1 MISLGLPRI
10 PQRGRIFS
18 SVFIDTFGW
27 GLFAP
32 LAFLYFSYNTGLSFS
47 AIGSAVSAGTL
58 AALPTALLAGWLVDR
73 FSPKAVLVSS
83 NLVTA
88 LGYGLYPFASE
99 WTLIAVATFLVMA
112 GDRLYWASWPVIV
125 VDLASGRKL
134 DATYAAVGTIKNFT
148 VATGA
153 LASSGL
159 TVVFGHGAADLVL
172 ALNVVTS
179 LVAAVLLAG
188 VRIPATRP
196 GPEPGATQEDP
207 GPEPGGSQED
217 PGRPVPGW
225 RDAFTDHAFTGFC
238 FFFMLLT
245 FAWALPSTILPA
257 YAVEIMELPDW
268 TPALFLGIN
277 SVAIMLAQ
285 MPVTARVSHV
295 PRQRLIVRSGL
306 IFVVVFTG
314 LYLVTKVPATTA
326 IAVLVPVMLTFT
338 LGEMIS
344 LPAAN
349 ALVASSAP
357 AAIRGRYMSLFQ
369 LSWAVSGLFIPLLA
383 GFVLDRGALWVCA
396 AFGGIALLAAIG
408 IQATAYRIAP
418 ADRPG
423 PTPRG
428 AGTART
434 GAPPPDRPSAEPA
447 SLDPGPDLDPEPGES
462 TRPVSTKDVT

>member
-18 SVFIDTFGW
+18 SVFVDTFGW

-73 FSPKAVLVSS
+73 FSPKTVLVSS

-99 WTLIAVATFLVMA
+99 WTLIAVSTFLVMA

-159 TVVFGHGAADLVL
+159 TVLFGHGAADLVL
-172 ALNVVTS
+172 ALNVATS

-188 VRIPATRP
+188 VRVPTAR
-196 GPEPGATQEDP
+196 GAGKPRDEED
-207 GPEPGGSQED
+207 GN
-217 PGRPVPGW
+217 RRAPGW
-225 RDAFTDHAFTGFC
+225 REAFTDHAFTGFC

-285 MPVTARVSHV
+285 MPVTAKVSHV
-295 PRQRLIVRSGL
+295 PRQRLIVRAGL
-306 IFVVVFTG
+306 IFVLVFTG
-314 LYLVTKVPATTA
+314 LYLVTKASATTA
-326 IAVLVPVMLTFT
+326 IVVLVPVMLTFT
-338 LGEMIS
+338 LGELIS

-383 GFVLDRGALWVCA
+383 GFVLDRGALWVCT
-396 AFGGIALLAAIG
+396 AFGGIALLAALG

-418 ADRPG
+418 AD
-423 PTPRG
+423 
-428 AGTART
+428 GTAPADGPAPADGTAPTDGTAPANGAAPSDGSTPADGTDLAHRST
-434 GAPPPDRPSAEPA
+434 G
-447 SLDPGPDLDPEPGES
+447 
-462 TRPVSTKDVT
+462 PVPTKDVT

>member
-1 MISLGLPRI
+1 MIDLGLPRI
-10 PQRGRIFS
+10 PQRRRIFS

-32 LAFLYFSYNTGLSFS
+32 LAFLYFSFGTGLSFS

-73 FSPKAVLVSS
+73 FSPKSVLVAS

-88 LGYGLYPFASE
+88 VGYALYPFASE

-125 VDLASGRKL
+125 LDLASGRKL

-153 LASSGL
+153 LVSSGL
-159 TVVFGHGAADLVL
+159 TIAFGRGAADLVL
-172 ALNVVTS
+172 ALNVITS

-188 VRIPATRP
+188 VRVSSDRPAPRT
-196 GPEPGATQEDP
+196 GDPEEK
-207 GPEPGGSQED
+207 
-217 PGRPVPGW
+217 PGW
-225 RDAFTDHAFTGFC
+225 RTAVRDHAFTGFC
-238 FFFMLLT
+238 FSFMLLT
-245 FAWALPSTILPA
+245 FAWALPATILPA
-257 YAVEIMELPDW
+257 YAVKIMDLPGW
-268 TPALFLGIN
+268 APALFLGIN
-277 SVAIMLAQ
+277 SVATMLAQ
-285 MPVTARVSHV
+285 MPVTAKVSRV
-295 PRQRLIVRSGL
+295 PRPRLIVRAAL

-314 LYLVTKVPATTA
+314 LYLVTKLPATLA
-326 IAVLVPVMLTFT
+326 IALLVPVMLIFT

-357 AAIRGRYMSLFQ
+357 VAIRGRYMSLFQ

-383 GFVLDRGALWVCA
+383 GFVLDHGALWVCT

-408 IQATAYRIAP
+408 IQATAYRVAP
-418 ADRPG
+418 AGTQEQPDAPAEDRGSDG
-423 PTPRG
+423 PAAHENGRNESC
-428 AGTART
+428 
-434 GAPPPDRPSAEPA
+434 APVP
-447 SLDPGPDLDPEPGES
+447 
-462 TRPVSTKDVT
+462 TKDAI

>member
-1 MISLGLPRI
+1 MIDLGLPRI

-32 LAFLYFSYNTGLSFS
+32 LAFLYFSFGTGLSFS

-58 AALPTALLAGWLVDR
+58 ASLPVALLAGWLVDR
-73 FSPKAVLVSS
+73 FSPKSVLVAS

-88 LGYGLYPFASE
+88 VGYGLYPFASE
-99 WTLIAVATFLVMA
+99 WMLIAVATFLVMA

-159 TVVFGHGAADLVL
+159 TILFGRGAADLVL

-188 VRIPATRP
+188 VRVSSNRPAK
-196 GPEPGATQEDP
+196 EA
-207 GPEPGGSQED
+207 GGGGKE
-217 PGRPVPGW
+217 PGW
-225 RDAFTDHAFTGFC
+225 RAAFQDHAFTGFC
-238 FFFMLLT
+238 FSFMLLT
-245 FAWALPSTILPA
+245 FAWALPATILPA
-257 YAVEIMELPDW
+257 YAVEIMKLPGW
-268 TPALFLGIN
+268 APAFFLGVN

-285 MPVTARVSHV
+285 MPVTAKVSHV
-295 PRQRLIVRSGL
+295 PRQRLIVRAGL
-306 IFVVVFTG
+306 IFAVVFAG
-314 LYLVTKVPATTA
+314 LYLVTKLPATTA
-326 IAVLVPVMLTFT
+326 IVVLVPVMLIFT

-369 LSWAVSGLFIPLLA
+369 LSWGISGLFIPLLA

-396 AFGGIALLAAIG
+396 AFGGIALLAAVG
-408 IQATAYRIAP
+408 VQVTAYRIAP
-418 ADRPG
+418 ADTDEEAAEPHG
-423 PTPRG
+423 
-428 AGTART
+428 
-434 GAPPPDRPSAEPA
+434 EPA
-447 SLDPGPDLDPEPGES
+447 SPGSGPDAGLA
-462 TRPVSTKDVT
+462 PVTTKDVT

>member
-73 FSPKAVLVSS
+73 FSPKAMLVSS

-159 TVVFGHGAADLVL
+159 TVVLGHGAADLVL

-196 GPEPGATQEDP
+196 GPEPGATEEEQEN
-207 GPEPGGSQED
+207 
-217 PGRPVPGW
+217 PGRPAPGW

-326 IAVLVPVMLTFT
+326 IVVLVPVMLTFT

-428 AGTART
+428 AKT
-434 GAPPPDRPSAEPA
+434 GAPRPDHPSDEAA
-447 SLDPGPDLDPEPGES
+447 SLDPEPSES

>member
-1 MISLGLPRI
+1 MINLGLPRI

-32 LAFLYFSYNTGLSFS
+32 LAFLYFSFGTGLSFS

-58 AALPTALLAGWLVDR
+58 ASLPVALIAGWLVDR
-73 FSPKAVLVSS
+73 FSPKSVLVAS

-88 LGYGLYPFASE
+88 VGYGLYPFASE

-125 VDLASGRKL
+125 VDLTSGRKL

-159 TVVFGHGAADLVL
+159 TILFGRGAADLVL
-172 ALNVVTS
+172 ALNVITS

-188 VRIPATRP
+188 VNVAARRPPEEPAA
-196 GPEPGATQEDP
+196 GEKELGWGA
-207 GPEPGGSQED
+207 
-217 PGRPVPGW
+217 
-225 RDAFTDHAFTGFC
+225 AFKDHAFTGFC
-238 FFFMLLT
+238 FSFMLLT
-245 FAWALPSTILPA
+245 FAWALPATILPA
-257 YAVEIMELPDW
+257 YATQIMKLPGW
-268 TPALFLGIN
+268 APAFFLGIN

-285 MPVTARVSHV
+285 MPVTAKVAHV
-295 PRQRLIVRSGL
+295 PRQRLIVRAGL
-306 IFVVVFTG
+306 IFTVVFTG
-314 LYLVTKVPATTA
+314 LYLVTKVPPGTA
-326 IAVLVPVMLTFT
+326 IVLLVPVMLVFT
-338 LGEMIS
+338 LGEMIA

-357 AAIRGRYMSLFQ
+357 TAIRGRYMSLFQ
-369 LSWAVSGLFIPLLA
+369 LSWGLSGLFIPLLA

-396 AFGGIALLAAIG
+396 AFGGIALLAALG
-408 IQATAYRIAP
+408 VQLTAYRIAP
-418 ADRPG
+418 ADDEEAEAPG
-423 PTPRG
+423 
-428 AGTART
+428 AAV
-434 GAPPPDRPSAEPA
+434 
-447 SLDPGPDLDPEPGES
+447 PGPDDDGGPDDSLA
-462 TRPVSTKDVT
+462 PVTTKDVS

>member
-1 MISLGLPRI
+1 MINLGLPRI

-32 LAFLYFSYNTGLSFS
+32 LAFLYFSFGTGLSFS

-58 AALPTALLAGWLVDR
+58 AALPMALLAGWLVDR
-73 FSPKAVLVSS
+73 FSPKAVLVTS

-88 LGYGLYPFASE
+88 VGYGVYPFASE

-159 TVVFGHGAADLVL
+159 TIAFGRGAADLVL

-188 VRIPATRP
+188 VRVSTDRPAP
-196 GPEPGATQEDP
+196 KMGKAEEKL
-207 GPEPGGSQED
+207 
-217 PGRPVPGW
+217 GW
-225 RDAFTDHAFTGFC
+225 RAAFRDHAFTGFC
-238 FFFMLLT
+238 FSFMLLT
-245 FAWALPSTILPA
+245 FAWALPATILPA
-257 YAVEIMELPDW
+257 YAVEIMDLPGW
-268 TPALFLGIN
+268 APAFFLGIN

-285 MPVTARVSHV
+285 MPVTAKVSHV
-295 PRQRLIVRSGL
+295 PRPRLIVRAGL

-314 LYLVTKVPATTA
+314 LYLVTKLPATTA
-326 IAVLVPVMLTFT
+326 IILLVPVMLIFT

-357 AAIRGRYMSLFQ
+357 VAIRGRYMSLFQ

-408 IQATAYRIAP
+408 IQVTAYRVAPGEAQDQSDAAP
-418 ADRPG
+418 AAHRSDE
-423 PTPRG
+423 PT
-428 AGTART
+428 
-434 GAPPPDRPSAEPA
+434 
-447 SLDPGPDLDPEPGES
+447 DPGSGQDES
-462 TRPVSTKDVT
+462 RAPVSTKDVT

>member
-58 AALPTALLAGWLVDR
+58 ATLPTALLAGWLVDR

-159 TVVFGHGAADLVL
+159 TVVLGHGAADLVL

-196 GPEPGATQEDP
+196 GPEPGATEEEQEN
-207 GPEPGGSQED
+207 
-217 PGRPVPGW
+217 PGRPAPAGGTPSRITRSPG
-225 RDAFTDHAFTGFC
+225 
-238 FFFMLLT
+238 
-245 FAWALPSTILPA
+245 S
-257 YAVEIMELPDW
+257 
-268 TPALFLGIN
+268 
-277 SVAIMLAQ
+277 
-285 MPVTARVSHV
+285 
-295 PRQRLIVRSGL
+295 
-306 IFVVVFTG
+306 
-314 LYLVTKVPATTA
+314 
-326 IAVLVPVMLTFT
+326 
-338 LGEMIS
+338 
-344 LPAAN
+344 
-349 ALVASSAP
+349 ASSSCSSP
-357 AAIRGRYMSLFQ
+357 S
-369 LSWAVSGLFIPLLA
+369 
-383 GFVLDRGALWVCA
+383 
-396 AFGGIALLAAIG
+396 
-408 IQATAYRIAP
+408 
-418 ADRPG
+418 PG
-423 PTPRG
+423 PCPRRSCPPTPWRSWSCP
-428 AGTART
+428 T
-434 GAPPPDRPSAEPA
+434 GHRPSSSGSTA
-447 SLDPGPDLDPEPGES
+447 SPS
-462 TRPVSTKDVT
+462 CWRRCR

>member
-32 LAFLYFSYNTGLSFS
+32 LAFLYFSFGTGLSFS
-47 AIGSAVSAGTL
+47 SIGSAVSAGTL

-73 FSPKAVLVSS
+73 FSPKTVLVSS

-125 VDLASGRKL
+125 VDLASGRTL

-153 LASSGL
+153 LASSAL
-159 TVVFGHGAADLVL
+159 TIAFGRGAADLVL

-188 VRIPATRP
+188 VRVPTDRPAQRA
-196 GPEPGATQEDP
+196 ERAEDAEGAEGTE
-207 GPEPGGSQED
+207 GSEE
-217 PGRPVPGW
+217 RHGW
-225 RDAFTDHAFTGFC
+225 RTAFKDHAFTGFC
-238 FFFMLLT
+238 FSFMLLT
-245 FAWALPSTILPA
+245 FAWALPATILPA
-257 YAVEIMELPDW
+257 YAVEIMELPGW
-268 TPALFLGIN
+268 APALFLGVN

-285 MPVTARVSHV
+285 MPVTAKVAHV
-295 PRQRLIVRSGL
+295 PRARLIVRAGL

-314 LYLVTKVPATTA
+314 LYLVTKLSATTA
-326 IAVLVPVMLTFT
+326 IVVLVPVMLTFT
-338 LGEMIS
+338 LAEMIS

-369 LSWAVSGLFIPLLA
+369 LSWAVSGLFVPLLA
-383 GFVLDRGALWVCA
+383 GFVLDRGALWVCT
-396 AFGGIALLAAIG
+396 AFGGLALLASIG
-408 IQATAYRIAP
+408 IQVTAYRVAP
-418 ADRPG
+418 VGEEKEPV
-423 PTPRG
+423 
-428 AGTART
+428 
-434 GAPPPDRPSAEPA
+434 APSPHHPSDEPA
-447 SLDPGPDLDPEPGES
+447 SPGSGPDVS
-462 TRPVSTKDVT
+462 HAHVSTKDVT